1 MDGATVNMAA
11 AVDVEKLTFEV
22 TDRVRGYLHK
32 LIELGG
38 SDLHIKAGSPIR
50 ARVKGDIIILS
61 DEIMERNDALT
72 LGKELMRGRFA
83 RFLEQKEIDLTFR
96 LNDDYRFRVNAFFQK
111 DGMSAV
117 FRVIETKIHTLDEL
131 NVPEKLRD
139 FASLK
144 RGLILVVGMTG
155 SGKSTTLS
163 AIIDEINENYPRH
176 ILTIEDPIEFIHQD
190 KKSMV
195 TQRSIGE
202 DTHSFANALRA
213 ALREDPDVI
222 LVGEMRDI
230 ETVEIALHAAE
241 TGHLVLST
249 LHTIDAQETINRIIG
264 MFPPEEQA
272 RIRISLAS
280 VIRGIVAQRLVR
292 TVDDKRA
299 AAIEILVNTP
309 RIVDLIRGNRDD
321 EIRQSLE
328 EGREVYKTQTF
339 DQSLLDLAKNGV
351 ISEEEAIAN
360 ATSREDLKLKLKSL
374 SESLDVNTMEK
385 GILQLKTD

>member
-1 MDGATVNMAA
+1 MSEF
-11 AVDVEKLTFEV
+11 DVSQLTFEA
-22 TDRVRGYLHK
+22 TDRVKGYLNK

-50 ARVKGDIIILS
+50 ARIKGDIVTLS
-61 DEIMERNDALT
+61 KEVMSRPDALT
-72 LGKELMRGRFA
+72 LGKELMRGRFP

-131 NVPEKLRD
+131 KMPAKLTD

-144 RGLILVVGMTG
+144 RGLVLVTGMTG

-163 AIIDEINENYPRH
+163 AIINEINENHPKH
-176 ILTIEDPIEFIHQD
+176 ILTIEDPIEFIHPD

-202 DTHSFANALRA
+202 DTHSFANALRS

-249 LHTIDAQETINRIIG
+249 LHTIDSQETINRIIG
-264 MFPPEEQA
+264 MFPPEEQP

-280 VIRGIVAQRLVR
+280 VIKGIVAQRLVR
-292 TVDDKRA
+292 TIGDKRA
-299 AAIEILVNTP
+299 AAIEILVDTP
-309 RIVDLIRGNRDD
+309 RIKDLIRDNRDD

-328 EGREVYKTQTF
+328 EGKEVYKTQSF
-339 DQSLLDLAKNGV
+339 DQSLLELSKNGT
-351 ISEEEAIAN
+351 ISEEEALAN
-360 ATSREDLKLKLKSL
+360 ATSKEDLKLKLKSIRDAN
-374 SESLDVNTMEK
+374 STAPIED
-385 GILQLKTD
+385 GILQLKT